1 MSAIPSHGDAPR
13 YLNIAGAMEQIGDE
27 GALREM
33 LPMVL
38 ESLTNDVPAI
48 TELLAQ
54 GDIKGANHLLHPLK
68 GFIPIFCREGLC
80 LHVGR
85 VEGLS
90 KSGSTA
96 EVGQA
101 YVALQPELE
110 QLLAEVS
117 NYLKAQ

>member
-1 MSAIPSHGDAPR
+1 MSSSTTPSAPV
-13 YLNIAGAMEQIGDE
+13 YFDVALALAQIGDPE
-27 GALREM
+27 AVRGILV
-33 LPMVL
+33 MVE
-38 ESLTNDVPAI
+38 ESLQRDIPAI
-48 TELLAQ
+48 AQLLAA
-54 GDIKGANHLLHPLK
+54 GDVQGANQLLHPLK
-68 GFIPIFCREGLC
+68 GFIPIFCREALC
-80 LHVGR
+80 QHVGR